1 MACGYRR
8 VYNASNLGELKE
20 ILPQFIEDTGPVF
33 LNIDVNLESRKDLGR
48 PTTTPIENKME
59 FMKKLRS

>member
-1 MACGYRR
+1 MNG
-8 VYNASNLGELKE
+8 V
-20 ILPQFIEDTGPVF
+20 LPQFIEDNGPVF

-59 FMKKLRS
+59 FMNKLRS